1 MKNKTKKMNADSI
14 RAHSL
19 SLPLVT
25 ERRRPKGE
33 ERKLP
38 ADATVTMKECMEI
51 LKSLGHQLCYY
62 SVRKR
67 VMDGS
72 LKSTKTPYRLLF
84 REIDILDF
92 VSNVNAKRA
101 KK

>member
-1 MKNKTKKMNADSI
+1 MKRKKINADSI
-14 RAHSL
+14 RAHAL
-19 SLPLVT
+19 KLPLAT
-25 ERRRPKGE
+25 ERRKPKGE
-33 ERKLP
+33 ERELP
-38 ADATVTMKECMEI
+38 IEATVTMRECMDI
-51 LKSLGHQLCYY
+51 LESLGHKLCYY
-62 SVRKR
+62 SIRKR

-92 VSNVNAKRA
+92 VSKANAKRA